1 MMRMSDEQHASTSHM
16 SGKLQSVQEHFPSE
30 RHLQRPH
37 TVANF
42 DTVYLIQ
49 AYDVKHMK
57 PKKKGHSSDT
67 SKSNQAEHSE
77 SRGGGNKN
85 DRPTT
90 ATIKLPKLRPTT
102 I

>member
-1 MMRMSDEQHASTSHM
+1 MRMSDEQHASTSHM
-16 SGKLQSVQEHFPSE
+16 SGKLHSVQEHFPSE
-30 RHLQRPH
+30 RQSQRPH
-37 TVANF
+37 TAANF

-57 PKKKGHSSDT
+57 LKKKGHNADT

-77 SRGGGNKN
+77 DSGGGNNN
-85 DRPTT
+85 DRPATT
-90 ATIKLPKLRPTT
+90 TVKLPKLRPTT